1 MNTIEFLPDFVKGE
15 HYREYTPKEGGYRY
29 RFIVIQDIELKFIHP
44 LVPTG
49 HKIEFK
55 DAKGRVWMTIT
66 SHKIVVSK
74 NYAWDGCTPKKWW
87 GIWWGTPDFKDT
99 IFASLIHDVLLQFQH
114 TKHSPFNRYEIDQ
127 IFKYILKENDFILTG
142 VYYMGVRIG
151 SMTPDKK
158 YNVKSELT
166 YIPHD

>member
-1 MNTIEFLPDFVKGE
+1 MNTIESLPEFVKGV
-15 HYREYTPKEGGYRY
+15 HYKEYHPLEGGYRY
-29 RFIVIQDIELKFIHP
+29 RFVTLRDIEFRFLHRIIPKGQR
-44 LVPTG
+44 LV
-49 HKIEFK
+49 FK
-55 DAKGRVWMTIT
+55 DYKGRIWMTIT

-87 GIWWGTPDFKDT
+87 GFWWGTPDFEAT
-99 IFASLIHDVLLQFQH
+99 RLASLIHDVLLQFQH

-127 IFKYILKENDFILTG
+127 IFKNILEENDFVLTR

-151 SMTPDKK
+151 SIVPDKK

-166 YIPHD
+166 YIPYD